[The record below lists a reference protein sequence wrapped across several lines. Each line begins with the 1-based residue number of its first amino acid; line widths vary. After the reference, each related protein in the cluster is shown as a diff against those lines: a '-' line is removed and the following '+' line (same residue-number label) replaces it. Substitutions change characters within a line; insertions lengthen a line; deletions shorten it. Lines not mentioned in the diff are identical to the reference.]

1 MKKKVIE
8 SYYDGHYIDSGLPI
22 EERERLLKEELEK
35 SEKITEWPKD
45 TQTKVVRK
53 GKIIKV
59 TDSK

>member
-1 MKKKVIE
+1 MVKKKILMVHGWMH
-8 SYYDGHYIDSGLPI
+8 SAKRYIQ
-22 EERERLLKEELEK
+22 LKEELEK
-35 SEKITEWPKD
+35 SEKLTEWPKD

>member
-8 SYYDGHYIDSGLPI
+8 CYYDGHYIDSGLPI
-22 EERERLLKEELEK
+22 EEIERLLKEELEK
-35 SEKITEWPKD
+35 SEKLTEWPKD